1 MPKEPDNAVEDL
13 PAPKTVSAGGS
24 RTGMIPVIMTIIA
37 IPLIMV
43 LMWEFYMMPSLRKL
57 ALEQSGAVPE
67 VVEDPAAEEKP
78 AAEGEA
84 AAGESGTY
92 EFKDIVAN
100 LSGAQ
105 RSRYIKVSFM
115 LEGRAAGFQEMMKSN
130 EPKIRDA
137 VLAVLSELTIQDLD
151 EPGVK
156 NILRNNI
163 INSIGSTLRNNAVE
177 QLYFTD
183 FVIH

>member
-1 MPKEPDNAVEDL
+1 
-13 PAPKTVSAGGS
+13 
-24 RTGMIPVIMTIIA
+24 MIPVFVTIIT
-37 IPLIMV
+37 IPIIMV
-43 LMWEFYMMPSLRKL
+43 LMWEFYMMPSLRRL
-57 ALEQSGAVPE
+57 ALEQAGGEPA
-67 VVEDPAAEEKP
+67 VVEEPVVEEKP
-78 AAEGEA
+78 AAEGEGEA
-84 AAGESGTY
+84 VAGEANRY

-100 LSGAQ
+100 LAGAQ

-115 LEGRAAGFQEMMKSN
+115 IEGKAADFQEMIKTN

-156 NILRNNI
+156 NIIRNNI
-163 INSIGSTLRNNAVE
+163 INSIGQALHNNAVE

-183 FVIH
+183 FVIQ